1 MKRLFFCLVVVT
13 VWLIHLS
20 SNPVLSATEKR
31 IALVI
36 GNGAYK
42 SDPLRNPVNDAT
54 DIADALEGLGFS
66 VSLKIDADQRN
77 MKQAIRAFGKRL
89 RKGGIGLFYFAG
101 HGVQVRGINY
111 LIPIG
116 VRIESEADVEYEA
129 VDAGRVLAQMEE
141 AENSLNII
149 ILDACRDNPFA
160 RSFRSSSSGLAKMD
174 APTGSILAY
183 ATAPGSIASDG
194 PGRNGLYTS
203 ALLKHMMTPGLEIGR
218 LFRQVR
224 IDVLSS
230 SGEKQVPW
238 EASSL
243 TGDFYF
249 NSGRGISVV
258 PKQPVKKAPKH
269 AAISPDETKPKV
281 TKRGKIKN
289 SLGMEFVYIPP
300 GTFMMGSAHGEKD
313 RDTDEKQYRVTLT
326 RGFYMQT
333 TEVTQ
338 GQWRAEMGSNPS
350 FYKGDDLPV
359 ERVSWNDA
367 QKFIRK
373 LNQREGGN
381 KYRLPTEAEWEYA
394 CRAGSTTRFFFG
406 DDDSLLREYAWY
418 MSNSEGR
425 PHRVAQKNPNDW
437 SLYDTHGNVWEWC
450 QDWKWNYPSGAVT
463 DPTGPTGG
471 SYRVKRGGSWNFPP
485 KGVRSAIRVGD
496 YPNNHHNVLG
506 FRVLRAN

>member
-1 MKRLFFCLVVVT
+1 LVIAGI
-13 VWLIHLS
+13 LIHLS
-20 SNPVLSATEKR
+20 STPALSAQDRR

-54 DIADALEGLGFS
+54 DIADALKKLGFS
-66 VSLKIDADQRN
+66 VSLKTDANQRN
-77 MKQAIRAFGKRL
+77 MKQAIRAFGKKL
-89 RKGGIGLFYFAG
+89 RKGGVGLFYFAG
-101 HGVQVRGINY
+101 HGVQVKGTNY

-116 VRIESEADVEYEA
+116 AQIESEADVEYEA

-149 ILDACRDNPFA
+149 VLDACRDNPFA
-160 RSFRSSSSGLAKMD
+160 RSFRSSGRGLAKMD

-224 IDVLSS
+224 IDVLGS
-230 SGEKQVPW
+230 SGKKQVPW

-258 PKQPVKKAPKH
+258 PKQPAPKV
-269 AAISPDETKPKV
+269 AAISPDATKPKV
-281 TKRGKIKN
+281 IKKKKIKN
-289 SLGMEFVYIPP
+289 SFGMEFVYIPP
-300 GTFMMGSAHGEKD
+300 GTFMMGSPSNEKD
-313 RDTDEKQYRVTLT
+313 RDNDEKQYRATLT

-338 GQWRAEMGSNPS
+338 GQWKAVMG
-350 FYKGDDLPV
+350 YKRSHFRDDNKPAA
-359 ERVSWNDA
+359 RVSWNDA
-367 QKFIRK
+367 QKLIQK
-373 LNQREGGN
+373 LNKQEGSD

-406 DDDSLLREYAWY
+406 DDDSSLRKYAWY
-418 MSNSEGR
+418 GSISGGR
-425 PHRVAQKNPNDW
+425 THRVAQKKPNDW
-437 SLYDTHGNVWEWC
+437 SLYDMHGNVWEWC
-450 QDWKWNYPSGAVT
+450 QDWKGNYPSGSVT
-463 DPTGPTGG
+463 DPKGPSGG
-471 SYRVKRGGSWNFPP
+471 TSRILRGGSWGYGP
-485 KGVRSAIRVGD
+485 KLTRSANRNGGD
-496 YPNNHHNVLG
+496 PYSRNVDMG
-506 FRVLRAN
+506 FRLLRTK